1 MYIIAHPPV
10 RIIIKWNR
18 LPFSPKYRCSA
29 TCQVFQSMTTIGER
43 TTCKHEKAISLSF
56 ARAVGKGCP
65 LPSVSLSSPGHEG
78 SVKPPGQ

>member
-29 TCQVFQSMTTIGER
+29 
-43 TTCKHEKAISLSF
+43 TCKHEKAISLSF